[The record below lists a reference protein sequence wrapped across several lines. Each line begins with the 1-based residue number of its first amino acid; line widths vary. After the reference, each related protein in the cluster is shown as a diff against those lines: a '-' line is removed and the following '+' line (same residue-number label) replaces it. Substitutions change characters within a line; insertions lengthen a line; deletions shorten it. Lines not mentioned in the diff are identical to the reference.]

1 MDEKTAKRKSW
12 LYHWLIDNRFINFL
26 LGLLL
31 ILIVIYMLHKVQFI
45 FEPIIK
51 LFSAV
56 GAPIIVGGIFY
67 YLLNPLVDRAQKRW
81 HWQRWIMITIL
92 FVLLTSLLVGSLAIL
107 IPILTKQLTELINS
121 WPTYWKNINDL
132 VEKILNDPN
141 IKPMQSWFDK
151 QNQALANNLRNFST
165 TYLSGAVGSV
175 SGAFSHIS
183 SFFIT
188 LITFPFVLFYLL
200 KDGEKLP
207 HYLAQFV
214 PNSKKQAFIFVL
226 REINGQVANYVR
238 GQLIVAFA
246 VAIMFSVGYMII
258 GMPYGIGIGV
268 AAGFLNLIPFL
279 GSFLAMVPAIVV
291 AIFISPIML
300 VKVMIVFMIEQ
311 TLEGKVISPKVL
323 GDSLKI
329 HPLTVI
335 VVLLS
340 SGNIFGLMGVIF
352 GIPGYAVLK
361 VLTIHLYDYWKSN
374 SLLFSKAERQAVR
387 MQHRAK
393 IEQQPS
399 EFAKNN
405 GVTNSTANHED
416 LED

>member
-1 MDEKTAKRKSW
+1 MEEQTTKRKTW

-31 ILIVIYMLHKVQFI
+31 ILIVIYMVNKVQFI
-45 FEPIIK
+45 FDPVVK

-81 HWQRWIMITIL
+81 HWPRWIMITVL
-92 FVLLTSLLVGSLAIL
+92 FVLLLSIVAGGLAIL
-107 IPILTKQLTELINS
+107 IPILTKQLSELIDN
-121 WPTYWKNINDL
+121 WPTYWHNINQIVD
-132 VEKILNDPN
+132 KILNDPN
-141 IKPMQSWFDK
+141 IRPVQSWIDD
-151 QNQALANNLRNFST
+151 QSQALANNLKDFSKNH
-165 TYLSGAVGSV
+165 LSGAVGSV
-175 SGAFSHIS
+175 SGVFSHIS

-214 PNSKKQAFIFVL
+214 PNSKKKPFVLVL
-226 REINGQVANYVR
+226 REINGQVSNYVR

-246 VAIMFSVGYMII
+246 VAVMFSVGYMII

-279 GSFLAMVPAIVV
+279 GSFLAMVPAVVV

-300 VKVMIVFMIEQ
+300 LKVLIVFMIEQ

-340 SGNIFGLMGVIF
+340 AGNIFGLAGVIF

-361 VLTIHLYDYWKSN
+361 VLIVHIYDYWKSN
-374 SLLFSKAERQAVR
+374 SMLFSKEERQAVR
-387 MQHRAK
+387 LKQLAK
-393 IEQQPS
+393 VDTASS
-399 EFAKNN
+399 EFAQNN
-405 GVTNSTANHED
+405 GVTEPEKNSDESAE
-416 LED
+416 